1 MNASQTIDV
10 GRVIDHGRTNPLQIG
25 LLVMC
30 GLCLVLDGF
39 DVQSIGYVAPAIIHA
54 WGIPKSAMGP
64 VFGASLFGLMIGALG
79 LSVLAD
85 RVGRRPV
92 LIGATTAFGCLMLAT
107 TLVTS
112 VSSLLAIRFIT
123 GLALGCIMPNAMSLA
138 GEFSAA
144 RFRVTSMMLV
154 SCGFTLGAAAGGFVS
169 AALIP
174 AFGWQSVFLAGGI
187 LPLCLALAMA
197 LALPESIQFLVLKD
211 RVTGR
216 MRTKVIAWLRG
227 FDPSLHIDEATRFAV
242 AERAH
247 GGVPVAALFSEGRA
261 AFTILLWIVNFMNLI
276 NLYFLSNW
284 LPTLIHDAGYSTRT
298 AVLVGTTLQ
307 VGGVIGTVFLG
318 RLIERL
324 GFVRVLCG
332 SFLLACVSIALIGQ
346 TAHALWLLGAVVFVA
361 GFCIVGGQP
370 AVNAFAGI
378 GYPTDLRATGIG
390 WSLGIGRIGSVVG
403 PVVAGQLIA
412 WNWSTPSLF
421 FAAAVPALASA
432 ILMVLLGRATPRT
445 DSAAHVQG
453 ATPATH

>member
-1 MNASQTIDV
+1 MTPSQTIDV
-10 GRVIDHGRTNPLQIG
+10 GRVIDDGRTNALQIS
-25 LLVMC
+25 VMIMC

-54 WGIPKSAMGP
+54 WGIPKASMGP
-64 VFGASLFGLMIGALG
+64 VFGASLFGLMVGALG

-85 RVGRRPV
+85 RIGRRPV
-92 LIGATTAFGCLMLAT
+92 LVGATFAFGCLMLAT
-107 TLVTS
+107 SLATS
-112 VSSLLAIRFIT
+112 VGILLALRFVT
-123 GLALGCIMPNAMSLA
+123 GIALGCIMPNAMSLA

-144 RFRVTSMMLV
+144 RSRVTSMMLV
-154 SCGFTLGAAAGGFVS
+154 SCGFTLGAVVGGFVS

-174 AFGWQSVFLAGGI
+174 AFGWQSVFVAGGV

-197 LALPESIQFLVLKD
+197 IALPESIQFLVLKE

-216 MRTKVIAWLRG
+216 MREKVITWLRG
-227 FDPSLHIDEATRFAV
+227 FDPSLTTDAQTRFAI
-242 AERAH
+242 AERTH
-247 GGVPVAALFSEGRA
+247 GGVPVVALFANGRA
-261 AFTILLWIVNFMNLI
+261 AFTALLWIVNFMNLI

-307 VGGVIGTVFLG
+307 IGGVIGTVLLG
-318 RLIERL
+318 RFIERL
-324 GFVRVLCG
+324 GFMRVLCL
-332 SFLLACVSIALIGQ
+332 SFALACLAIASIGQ
-346 TAHALWLLGAVVFVA
+346 VAHTLWLLGAVVFVA

-370 AVNAFAGI
+370 ALNAFAGV

-412 WNWSTPSLF
+412 WNWSTSSLF

-432 ILMVLLGRATPRT
+432 LLMALLGRVAPRS
-445 DSAAHVQG
+445 DNAEHVQQVS
-453 ATPATH
+453 HVSH

>member
-1 MNASQTIDV
+1 MSPSQTIDV
-10 GRVIDHGRTNPLQIG
+10 GRVIDSGRTNARQMT
-25 LLVMC
+25 LLILC

-39 DVQSIGYVAPAIIHA
+39 DVQSIGYVAPALIHA
-54 WGIPKSAMGP
+54 WGVPKAAMGP
-64 VFGASLFGLMIGALG
+64 VFGASLFGLMVGALG
-79 LSVLAD
+79 LSLLAD
-85 RVGRRPV
+85 RIGRRPV
-92 LIGATTAFGCLMLAT
+92 IIGATFAFGCLMLAT
-107 TLVTS
+107 AGATS
-112 VSSLLAIRFIT
+112 IQTLLALRFVT

-154 SCGFTLGAAAGGFVS
+154 SCGFTFGAAAGGFVS

-174 AFGWQSVFLAGGI
+174 AFGWPSVFIAGGI
-187 LPLCLALAMA
+187 LPLCLAIAMVF
-197 LALPESIQFLVLKD
+197 ALPESIQFLVLKQ

-216 MRTKVIAWLRG
+216 MREKVVGWLRD
-227 FDPSLHIDEATRFAV
+227 FDPSLPIDADTRFAV
-242 AERAH
+242 AEQAH
-247 GGVPVAALFSEGRA
+247 GGVPVAALFSRGRA
-261 AFTILLWIVNFMNLI
+261 AFTVLLWIVNFMNLI

-284 LPTLIHDAGYSTRT
+284 LPTLIHDAGYDTRT

-307 VGGVIGTVFLG
+307 VGGVIGTVLLG
-318 RLIERL
+318 RMIEKL
-324 GFVRVLCG
+324 GFVRVLVC
-332 SFLLACVSIALIGQ
+332 SFALACVSIALIGQ

-370 AVNAFAGI
+370 AINAFAGI

-432 ILMVLLGRATPRT
+432 VLMVLLGRATPRAENAG
-445 DSAAHVQG
+445 SIREAMHASH
-453 ATPATH
+453 